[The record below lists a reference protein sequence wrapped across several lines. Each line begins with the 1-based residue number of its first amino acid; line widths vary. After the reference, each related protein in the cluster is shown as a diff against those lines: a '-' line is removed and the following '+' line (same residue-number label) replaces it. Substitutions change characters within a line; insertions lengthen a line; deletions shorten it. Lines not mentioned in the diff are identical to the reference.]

1 MSEFQLDPVVI
12 NTGEEDDEERRRR
25 EAAMRALGDL
35 SAFDAADAA
44 PPVATQAPARAPDL
58 SAFDRAREPVARE
71 HAPPPTQASLLDQ
84 GLPPPPGARP
94 VPGVVERRLG
104 RQQGQAQALGDQYRA
119 GTLPGVA
126 QPGQARVVRD
136 EQGREQGRIYPPGM
150 LPPPV
155 RGEAR
160 FSPGAPPD
168 SRVPPPVGQTAPPP
182 AQPPGGALP
191 PNAIGAL
198 RGAEGGRPSYM
209 GQAGEAPSREQVRQL
224 IAARSQSPAQ
234 RLSVPMGETPAGQQL
249 RALEGQVSSGKKPA
263 GNAPPDYTGADVADA
278 FRRPLHAL
286 AAGLRAYAGR
296 PSQPFRSEGAEARAR
311 DAQTASQKT
320 AQAQR
325 ESTARMDEREMSL
338 REQAQRSIEADRTQR
353 AQRLEA
359 DSAALQQHRQDRLA
373 LDRDLADGRITEM
386 QYRAE
391 RSRLDADLIRQ
402 RNDPA
407 SGMSQRARQAVEQ
420 QVELRSQ
427 ARRGEELNPTHLD
440 GLAAVEAERVGR
452 GVDSI
457 TTPRLPG
464 RRGGGGNGGGART
477 EPQGL
482 TDIPAGWAGTPE
494 AWLALPRSERIDII
508 SDLGTPS
515 AAQQRAQAQGD
526 SHGVEIVPGVYA
538 TVSTVNAA
546 EARRMRD
553 GIETAQTQSANLRGL
568 GAIHEEY
575 GGLGSRISPQAQQR
589 IRPRLVTARGMV
601 AELGRTGVI
610 NPGEVPTINAALPN
624 PDSLTQLTFGTFN
637 AALQE
642 WQQMLEESIRAK
654 LGTRGVAPDQIERV
668 ISSIRTGSWSQGG
681 GQGAPRSQSGQQA
694 APQGDTVRVVSPDG
708 RTGTIP
714 RARLAAAL
722 ERGYRE
728 AP

>member
-94 VPGVVERRLG
+94 VPGVVERRLE
-104 RQQGQAQALGDQYRA
+104 RQQGQAQAIGDQYRA

-126 QPGQARVVRD
+126 QPGQAHIVRGPD
-136 EQGREQGRIYPPGM
+136 GREQGRIYPPGM

-155 RGEAR
+155 RGDAR

-263 GNAPPDYTGADVADA
+263 GNAPQDYTGADISDA
-278 FRRPLHAL
+278 IRRPLYAL
-286 AAGLRAYAGR
+286 GAGLRAYAGR

-311 DAQTASQKT
+311 DARTASEKT
-320 AQAQR
+320 AQGQR
-325 ESTARMDEREMSL
+325 DAEARREDREMSL
-338 REQAQRSIEADRTQR
+338 RERAQSAIEADRTQR
-353 AQRLEA
+353 AQRLEEQGQ
-359 DSAALQQHRQDRLA
+359 ALERYRQRTTEIQQALA
-373 LDRDLADGRITEM
+373 EGRIDES
-386 QYRAE
+386 QARAAE
-391 RSRLDADLIRQ
+391 VEARTDVLRQ
-402 RNDPA
+402 RFDPESA
-407 SGMSQRARQAVEQ
+407 ISQRARERFDESQGMRAQ
-420 QVELRSQ
+420 ITGVELD
-427 ARRGEELNPTHLD
+427 ANTE
-440 GLAAVEAERVGR
+440 GLAANDIDALSQDMRQTR
-452 GVDSI
+452 SARM
-457 TTPRLPG
+457 P
-464 RRGGGGNGGGART
+464 RRGGGGGART
-477 EPQGL
+477 SPQGL
-482 TDIPAGWAGTPE
+482 TDIPEGWQGTPE
-494 AWLALPRSERIDII
+494 QWRDLPQRERVRII
-508 SDLGTPS
+508 ASLGTPT
-515 AAQQRAQAQGD
+515 ARQRTQGGEE
-526 SHGVEIVPGVYA
+526 SEGVEIVPGVFA
-538 TVSTVNAA
+538 TVGTVGAVD
-546 EARRMRD
+546 ARQMRH
-553 GIETAQTQSANLRGL
+553 GIATAQAQAANLRGL
-568 GAIHEEY
+568 GQIHEEY
-575 GGLGSRISPQAQQR
+575 GGLGSRISPEAQQR

-601 AELGRTGVI
+601 AQLGNTGVI
-610 NPGEVPTINAALPN
+610 NPGEVPTINAALPDPN
-624 PDSLTQLTFGTFN
+624 SLTQMTFGTFN
-637 AALQE
+637 SALEE
-642 WQQMLEESIRAK
+642 WQRMLEESVSSQ
-654 LGTRGVAPDQIERV
+654 LGSAGVDGAGIQRV
-668 ISSIRTGSWSQGG
+668 LGALRTGSWSQGG
-681 GQGAPRSQSGQQA
+681 GQGAPRSQPGQRT

-714 RARLAAAL
+714 RARLQAAL

>member
-126 QPGQARVVRD
+126 QPGQAHIVRGPD
-136 EQGREQGRIYPPGM
+136 GREQGRIYPPGM

-155 RGEAR
+155 RGDAR

-311 DAQTASQKT
+311 DARTASEKT
-320 AQAQR
+320 AQGQR
-325 ESTARMDEREMSL
+325 DAEARREDREMSL
-338 REQAQRSIEADRTQR
+338 RERAQSAIEADRTQR
-353 AQRLEA
+353 AQRLEEQGQ
-359 DSAALQQHRQDRLA
+359 ALERYRQRTTEIQQALA
-373 LDRDLADGRITEM
+373 EGRIDES
-386 QYRAE
+386 QARAAE
-391 RSRLDADLIRQ
+391 VEARTDVLRQ
-402 RNDPA
+402 RFDPESA
-407 SGMSQRARQAVEQ
+407 ISQRARERFDESQGMRAQ
-420 QVELRSQ
+420 ITGVELD
-427 ARRGEELNPTHLD
+427 ANTE
-440 GLAAVEAERVGR
+440 GLAANDIDALSQDMRQTR
-452 GVDSI
+452 SARM
-457 TTPRLPG
+457 P
-464 RRGGGGNGGGART
+464 RRGGGGGART
-477 EPQGL
+477 SPQGL
-482 TDIPAGWAGTPE
+482 TDIPEGWQGTPE
-494 AWLALPRSERIDII
+494 QWRDLPQRERVRII
-508 SDLGTPS
+508 ASLGTPTARQRTQGGEGEPASDWTPRGWRDVDGRDLGEPERRSIRNAAAESSRLSGQLRRMQELAREVS
-515 AAQQRAQAQGD
+515 ASSRIAGRAGM
-526 SHGVEIVPGVYA
+526 
-538 TVSTVNAA
+538 VNDLLA
-546 EARRMRD
+546 EARSVHENVINGLRAAGNYGVPTGTEMERMERLAPALESASAFVNSGSQYGGILTAHERSMSD
-553 GIETAQTQSANLRGL
+553 WMGSYGIERDA
-568 GAIHEEY
+568 
-575 GGLGSRISPQAQQR
+575 
-589 IRPRLVTARGMV
+589 
-601 AELGRTGVI
+601 
-610 NPGEVPTINAALPN
+610 
-624 PDSLTQLTFGTFN
+624 
-637 AALQE
+637 
-642 WQQMLEESIRAK
+642 
-654 LGTRGVAPDQIERV
+654 
-668 ISSIRTGSWSQGG
+668 GG
-681 GQGAPRSQSGQQA
+681 GQGAPRSQAGQR
-694 APQGDTVRVVSPDG
+694 APAQGRANTITLLINGAPRTFPAEREAEVR
-708 RTGTIP
+708 RI
-714 RARLAAAL
+714 AE
-722 ERGYRE
+722 ERGDRVE
-728 AP
+728 NP